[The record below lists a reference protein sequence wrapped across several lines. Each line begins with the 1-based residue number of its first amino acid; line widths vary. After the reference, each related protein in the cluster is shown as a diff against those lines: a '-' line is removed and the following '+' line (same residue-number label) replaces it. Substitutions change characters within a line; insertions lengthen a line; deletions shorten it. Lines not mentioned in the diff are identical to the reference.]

1 VRIFLRILAYF
12 KIYLSYT
19 AANLIFNILSAFFS
33 LFSVVMV
40 IPLLQLLFGQVP
52 AVETRPNLTFS
63 ATSILDYIKFLL
75 SQDKAINGQMH
86 ALMYVCLA
94 VVIII
99 FFKNVFRYLAL
110 RALAPLRNGVLRDLR
125 NQLYEKILSLSLTYY
140 SQNKKGDLISRI
152 TNDVKAVEMG
162 VISMLEVTVREPI
175 NIILSLTWMLMI
187 SPKLTLFVLVML
199 AITGGIIGKVGK
211 SLKRHS
217 YNTQTTIGQMIA
229 LIEESIGGLRIIQAF
244 NGQKFKTTQ
253 FEELNKTVYT
263 QANRINLQYE
273 LSSPLTEFL
282 SICVFSTVLWF
293 GGQMVL
299 AESLDAATFIGFIAM
314 FSLLIQPAK
323 SFSNA
328 FYNVRIGLA
337 AADRVFEVL
346 DTQPTLIDKANA
358 LNTVAFEKEIAFKN
372 LRFRYPTGEREALE
386 DVSFSIKKG
395 EMLAIVGASG
405 SGKSTLVDLLLR
417 FYEADGGE
425 ILIDGKPIQDFKI
438 KAIRELMSVVSQEP
452 ILFNDTVYNNIVFGK
467 ANATEEEV
475 KAAAKVANAD
485 SFIQSLADGYHMP
498 LGDRGMRLSG
508 GERQR
513 MTLARALL
521 RNPPILILDEATSSL
536 DSASEKVV
544 QDALIN
550 AMRDRTVIAIAHR
563 LSTIKHA
570 HQIIVLHEGK
580 IIETGTHDTLLAKA
594 GVYAKMIALQQLT

>member
-1 VRIFLRILAYF
+1 
-12 KIYLSYT
+12 
-19 AANLIFNILSAFFS
+19 
-33 LFSVVMV
+33 
-40 IPLLQLLFGQVP
+40 
-52 AVETRPNLTFS
+52 
-63 ATSILDYIKFLL
+63 
-75 SQDKAINGQMH
+75 
-86 ALMYVCLA
+86 
-94 VVIII
+94 
-99 FFKNVFRYLAL
+99 
-110 RALAPLRNGVLRDLR
+110 
-125 NQLYEKILSLSLTYY
+125 
-140 SQNKKGDLISRI
+140 
-152 TNDVKAVEMG
+152 
-162 VISMLEVTVREPI
+162 
-175 NIILSLTWMLMI
+175 
-187 SPKLTLFVLVML
+187 LVML

-386 DVSFSIKKG
+386 DVSFSIKK
-395 EMLAIVGASG
+395 ARCSPSWVH
-405 SGKSTLVDLLLR
+405 
-417 FYEADGGE
+417 
-425 ILIDGKPIQDFKI
+425 Q
-438 KAIRELMSVVSQEP
+438 
-452 ILFNDTVYNNIVFGK
+452 
-467 ANATEEEV
+467 
-475 KAAAKVANAD
+475 
-485 SFIQSLADGYHMP
+485 
-498 LGDRGMRLSG
+498 
-508 GERQR
+508 
-513 MTLARALL
+513 ARAKA
-521 RNPPILILDEATSSL
+521 RWSICYCVFMKPMEA
-536 DSASEKVV
+536 
-544 QDALIN
+544 
-550 AMRDRTVIAIAHR
+550 RF
-563 LSTIKHA
+563 
-570 HQIIVLHEGK
+570 
-580 IIETGTHDTLLAKA
+580 
-594 GVYAKMIALQQLT
+594 